1 VLNVHFRVN
10 DATTGKPTPVR
21 LRISDAAGEWYVPW
35 GRYRDFPTGRHEQ
48 VGGCVYLDGTKYV
61 YIDGSCELPLP
72 AGVPVTVDISKGPE
86 YLPIRETV
94 TLGAGQMAMRFN
106 LTRWI
111 DTHADGWITADA
123 RVHDLNPCD
132 AWLEAAAE
140 GVDFAHVLLTEHDM
154 PSQDGHLYRSVPNL
168 TAFSGQQSAIEKD
181 GVTVA
186 VNTFH
191 SHPVLGHVGLL
202 HSHRPIFPLSFG
214 GDEATDDW
222 SICDWCD
229 QCHRKGGLT
238 VLAEPFTGEGLI
250 AAILGKIDAVE
261 WAPGGESAFLPAY
274 YRLLNAG
281 IRIPLVGAS
290 GKCGNR
296 TAVGAMRTYARS
308 ERTLPGWVDAVRA
321 GRTFV
326 TNGPLIDLRVNDKV
340 PPTDNHRE
348 HPQAFHIDAKA
359 RSGTPFE
366 QLEII
371 ANGEV
376 VAMVAGD
383 GSPCEAEINHD
394 VMPFRG
400 GWSAV
405 RVRGPGGLI
414 AHTSPIWLDFEG
426 TKTVVDARA
435 VAAIRKQVEA
445 TREWAEQ
452 VGRYEVPK
460 RRTALLER
468 CDAATELLSKR

>member
-1 VLNVHFRVN
+1 MLNVHFRVN

-229 QCHRKGGLT
+229 QCHRKGGFT
-238 VLAEPFTGEGLI
+238 VWTRPFEPLSRLVGGEALV
-250 AAILGKIDAVE
+250 ALILGKIDAVE
-261 WAPGGESAFLPAY
+261 YDSKPRTQSLLVPW

-281 IRIPLVGAS
+281 FNVPLVGGS
-290 GKCGNR
+290 GKVSNA
-296 TAVGAMRTYARS
+296 TALGTVRTYAQLLADESLTYRAWI
-308 ERTLPGWVDAVRA
+308 EAVRA
-321 GRTFV
+321 GRCFV
-326 TNGPLIDLRVNDKV
+326 TSGPLLTLSKEVHPITASATSLTRFESLELIADGRVI
-340 PPTDNHRE
+340 
-348 HPQAFHIDAKA
+348 ASA
-359 RSGTPFE
+359 RSE
-366 QLEII
+366 QTGKRWTATVRSEPLPNDANWI
-371 ANGEV
+371 AARCPGP
-376 VAMVAGD
+376 D
-383 GSPCEAEINHD
+383 G
-394 VMPFRG
+394 F
-400 GWSAV
+400 
-405 RVRGPGGLI
+405 
-414 AHTSPIWLDFEG
+414 AHTSAVFLKSGEPRRQPDAL
-426 TKTVVDARA
+426 KYLRNMVD
-435 VAAIRKQVEA
+435 K
-445 TREWAEQ
+445 TREWIDDH
-452 VGRYEVPK
+452 GRFTGERSK
-460 RRTALLER
+460 QHLLEL
-468 CDAATELLSKR
+468 CDRAIERLTIRSDS